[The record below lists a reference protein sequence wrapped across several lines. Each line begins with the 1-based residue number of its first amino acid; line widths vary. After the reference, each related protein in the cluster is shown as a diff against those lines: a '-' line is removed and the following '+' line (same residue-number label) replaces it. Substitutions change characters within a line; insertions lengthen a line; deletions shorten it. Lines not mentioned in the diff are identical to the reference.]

1 MPKPIHK
8 IRFRSIALGVM
19 VLAFFLGWVS
29 EASARCGASP
39 RQMLWRNAINA
50 ELIRMDPSEL
60 MATAS
65 PKIPAILEQ
74 DLAMVHA
81 DGDRPC
87 SSCRCKNQKEP
98 GIPLET
104 VTSDSSPFPICRFP
118 GSPISSRTPFLGVTI
133 SSVCDTF
140 LCPSLGLLDRP
151 PRVLCA

>member
-1 MPKPIHK
+1 MPKPIYQ

-50 ELIRMDPSEL
+50 EMIRMDPSEL

-104 VTSDSSPFPICRFP
+104 AYSDSSPLPICRFP

-133 SSVCDTF
+133 SSVCNTF

>member
-1 MPKPIHK
+1 MPKPIRK

-39 RQMLWRNAINA
+39 RQMLRRNAINA

-104 VTSDSSPFPICRFP
+104 ANSDSSPLPICRFP
-118 GSPISSRTPFLGVTI
+118 GSPISSRTPFLGVAI

>member
-1 MPKPIHK
+1 MPKPIRK

-104 VTSDSSPFPICRFP
+104 APSDSSPLPICRFP

-133 SSVCDTF
+133 SSVCDTV

>member
-8 IRFRSIALGVM
+8 IRSRSIALGVM
-19 VLAFFLGWVS
+19 VLACFLGWVS
-29 EASARCGASP
+29 EASARCGDSP
-39 RQMLWRNAINA
+39 RQMLWRNSINA
-50 ELIRMDPSEL
+50 EVIRMDPSEL

-74 DLAMVHA
+74 DLERAHA

-104 VTSDSSPFPICRFP
+104 VPSDSSPLPICRLP
-118 GSPISSRTPFLGVTI
+118 GSPISSPTPFLGVMT

-151 PRVLCA
+151 PRVPCA

>member
-39 RQMLWRNAINA
+39 RQMLWRNSINA
-50 ELIRMDPSEL
+50 EVIRMDPSEL

-104 VTSDSSPFPICRFP
+104 AHSDSSPLPICRFP

>member
-1 MPKPIHK
+1 MPKPFSGN
-8 IRFRSIALGVM
+8 RSRSIALGVM
-19 VLAFFLGWVS
+19 VFAFFLGCVS

-39 RQMLWRNAINA
+39 RQMLWRNAINS

-60 MATAS
+60 TATAG
-65 PKIPAILEQ
+65 PKLPAILEQ
-74 DLAMVHA
+74 NLAMVHS

-87 SSCRCKNQKEP
+87 SSCRCKNQKDP

-104 VTSDSSPFPICRFP
+104 AHSDSSPLPICRLP
-118 GSPISSRTPFLGVTI
+118 GSPISSGPPFLGVTI
-133 SSVCDTF
+133 SSVSDTL

>member
-104 VTSDSSPFPICRFP
+104 VPSDSSPFPICRFP

>member
-1 MPKPIHK
+1 MPKSISGN
-8 IRFRSIALGVM
+8 RFRSIALGVM
-19 VLAFFLGWVS
+19 ALALFLGWVS

-39 RQMLWRNAINA
+39 RQMLWRNATNE
-50 ELIRMDPSEL
+50 ELIRMDPSDL

-65 PKIPAILEQ
+65 PKIPAIFEQ
-74 DLAMVHA
+74 DLGMVH
-81 DGDRPC
+81 DDSDRPC
-87 SSCRCKNQKEP
+87 SSCRCKNQKDP

-104 VTSDSSPFPICRFP
+104 AQTDSSPLPICRFP
-118 GSPISSRTPFLGVTI
+118 GSPISSRTPFLGMMI

>member
-1 MPKPIHK
+1 MPKLDSGN
-8 IRFRSIALGVM
+8 RLRSIALGVT
-19 VLAFFLGWVS
+19 VFAFFLGWVS

-65 PKIPAILEQ
+65 PKRPAILEQ

-87 SSCRCKNQKEP
+87 SSCRCKNQKDP

-104 VTSDSSPFPICRFP
+104 ANCDPSPLPICRFP
-118 GSPISSRTPFLGVTI
+118 GSPISSRPPFLGVTI

-140 LCPSLGLLDRP
+140 LCPSLGPLDRP